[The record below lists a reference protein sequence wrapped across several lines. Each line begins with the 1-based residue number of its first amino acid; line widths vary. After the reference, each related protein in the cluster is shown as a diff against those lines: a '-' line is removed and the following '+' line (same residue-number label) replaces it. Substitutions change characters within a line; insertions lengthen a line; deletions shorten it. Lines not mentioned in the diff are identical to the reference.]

1 MQLPVISTIV
11 SSVRIISIESQ
22 LRPTSSA
29 HRPTGVSYSS
39 AGDGQRR
46 RQRIP
51 PPQRT
56 QRSLRQRRRR
66 QLRPEGEQTQRAV
79 ARGAAAARRG
89 HAALVGRPCHRRR
102 PSPPQDKTPARG
114 TGPCTG
120 SPVNRGGRSRAP
132 GEQLTSGK
140 KCSSSIS
147 RQSSY
152 GVSGGQTFRRQRE
165 SGRSADRYWRAAGE
179 CGQLR
184 HRRHRHR
191 VQPTS
196 PTGDRGCCSRPC
208 RRVDAGGRRWCCSS
222 TANSDTCRWWFQ
234 TWGGTSRCGAPLQ
247 PLGRAR
253 PAAPESEYSSAML
266 DVIRSVKS
274 LLKVSRVH
282 IDNDVFRLHYTAT
295 CVILLAFCIVVT
307 TKQYVGDP
315 IDCVRSAEVPQSVIN
330 TYCWI
335 HATYSV
341 KSLMHTGHHKDV
353 VYPGVGSR
361 SLSADSSPSDHKYHK
376 YYQWVCFMLFF
387 QATLFYIPRWLWKL
401 WEGGKI
407 QTLMMDLDVGMCG
420 ETERKHKKKLLVDY
434 LVNSLRQHDWYVAK
448 YFTCEFMAFANVVGQ
463 IFLMDKFFD
472 GEFLT
477 YGLEVIRF
485 MDQGDEERIDPMVRI
500 FPRVAK
506 CQFYKF
512 GHSGT
517 IETHD
522 AICILPL
529 NIVNEK
535 IYIFLWFWFIILSI
549 LT

>member
-1 MQLPVISTIV
+1 
-11 SSVRIISIESQ
+11 
-22 LRPTSSA
+22 
-29 HRPTGVSYSS
+29 
-39 AGDGQRR
+39 
-46 RQRIP
+46 
-51 PPQRT
+51 
-56 QRSLRQRRRR
+56 
-66 QLRPEGEQTQRAV
+66 
-79 ARGAAAARRG
+79 
-89 HAALVGRPCHRRR
+89 
-102 PSPPQDKTPARG
+102 
-114 TGPCTG
+114 
-120 SPVNRGGRSRAP
+120 
-132 GEQLTSGK
+132 
-140 KCSSSIS
+140 
-147 RQSSY
+147 
-152 GVSGGQTFRRQRE
+152 
-165 SGRSADRYWRAAGE
+165 
-179 CGQLR
+179 
-184 HRRHRHR
+184 
-191 VQPTS
+191 
-196 PTGDRGCCSRPC
+196 
-208 RRVDAGGRRWCCSS
+208 
-222 TANSDTCRWWFQ
+222 
-234 TWGGTSRCGAPLQ
+234 
-247 PLGRAR
+247 
-253 PAAPESEYSSAML
+253 ML

-341 KSLMHTGHHKDV
+341 KSLMNTGHHKEV

-549 LT
+549 LTGFVVLQRVILTACPPVRVYLLNMRFRLVHYDHFHTVVRRGSLGDWFLIYMLGQNLDSMIFREVIADMAKRMTAEPKDSSSAA